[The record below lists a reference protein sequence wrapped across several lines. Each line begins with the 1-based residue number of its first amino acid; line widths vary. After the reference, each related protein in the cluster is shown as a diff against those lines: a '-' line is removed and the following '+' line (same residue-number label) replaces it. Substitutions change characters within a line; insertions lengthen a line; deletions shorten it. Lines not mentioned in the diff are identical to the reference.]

1 MKDAKF
7 LMALLSVLALSG
19 CDVVGSSE
27 TANTQYAYRA
37 FGERCEQHVECES
50 TYCMSYAQGSFCT
63 KTCEEG
69 CPDGWTCLPMDNPHG
84 EGRVSL
90 CSRIE
95 QQLCMPCAD
104 NSACGYNNSNW
115 CMKLS
120 NGQFCS
126 QDCTYQSCPT
136 GYRCE
141 DVTDTAGN
149 GSRQCVPESGGCAC
163 DAKSVGQVRG
173 CSSSN
178 EYGTCYGQEVCGSDG
193 LWSACNAKTPAAEV
207 CDGTDNNCNGFIDED
222 LDGGACDI
230 TNEFGTCRGVEMC
243 AGSEGMLCFGQSRR
257 FATGS
262 TTIATARSTKI
273 LSTKMGFIIRRSIV
287 GGVAIIAT
295 CCSIMRPR
303 RLAR

>member
-120 NGQFCS
+120 NGQF
-126 QDCTYQSCPT
+126 
-136 GYRCE
+136 
-141 DVTDTAGN
+141 
-149 GSRQCVPESGGCAC
+149 
-163 DAKSVGQVRG
+163 
-173 CSSSN
+173 
-178 EYGTCYGQEVCGSDG
+178 
-193 LWSACNAKTPAAEV
+193 
-207 CDGTDNNCNGFIDED
+207 
-222 LDGGACDI
+222 
-230 TNEFGTCRGVEMC
+230 
-243 AGSEGMLCFGQSRR
+243 
-257 FATGS
+257 
-262 TTIATARSTKI
+262 
-273 LSTKMGFIIRRSIV
+273 
-287 GGVAIIAT
+287 
-295 CCSIMRPR
+295 
-303 RLAR
+303 